1 MRPWPLALA
10 WLLAY
15 LTTTWLLS
23 RFVRPVWSFV
33 IKQAEPENG
42 EPGLVTQFDTSPLVA
57 LLLLLPLA
65 WWTGRQRLAMPPS
78 FPLGLGL
85 AGVLAYAP
93 SFLSDLRSDVVLI
106 RSGASEM
113 DLALAFLNI
122 AVRWCFA
129 GLLVALTGML
139 VWALA
144 RLILRVRT

>member
-1 MRPWPLALA
+1 M
-10 WLLAY
+10 
-15 LTTTWLLS
+15 
-23 RFVRPVWSFV
+23 
-33 IKQAEPENG
+33 
-42 EPGLVTQFDTSPLVA
+42 
-57 LLLLLPLA
+57 
-65 WWTGRQRLAMPPS
+65 
-78 FPLGLGL
+78 
-85 AGVLAYAP
+85 GVLAYAP